1 MTDEQAHWNQ
11 RYETLN
17 APWNSGLPSQELQ
30 RVIAEQNWQP
40 GRLLELGCG
49 SGTNAVF
56 LAKQGFEVT
65 AVDFAPLALQHG
77 ATLAQQHGVEVRW
90 ICADVCGLILDAP
103 PFDYVFDRGCY
114 HCVRRDNL
122 GGYLQTLSAATRTG
136 SHLLALTGNA
146 NEERK
151 PGPPVLHEHELR
163 RELGQLFTEILI
175 RPFHFEDAGHVQ
187 GPLGWS
193 SLWRR

>member
-1 MTDEQAHWNQ
+1 MTDEQTHWNQ
-11 RYETLN
+11 RYETQN
-17 APWNSGLPSQELQ
+17 TPWNSGLPSQELQ
-30 RVIAEQNWQP
+30 RVIVEQNWQP

-65 AVDFAPLALQHG
+65 AVDFAPLALQQG
-77 ATLAQQHGVEVRW
+77 ATLARELGVEVHW
-90 ICADVCGLILDAP
+90 VCADVCGLILDAP

-114 HCVRRDNL
+114 HCVRRHNL
-122 GGYLQTLSAATRTG
+122 SGYLQTLAAATRTG
-136 SHLLALTGNA
+136 SHLLTLTGNA
-146 NEERK
+146 HEERK

-163 RELGQLFTEILI
+163 RELGTLFDEIWI